1 MTVQVVDGQVTL
13 QISADRARVTI
24 SQATG
29 PQGPTG
35 PTGAT
40 GPAYE
45 PGQILAAT
53 AGAYTYL
60 GKAAVGV
67 AEDDD
72 GWTIARFSA
81 AGGTITT
88 EHATGAWVDR
98 ASLTYT

>member
-1 MTVQVVDGQVTL
+1 MTVQVVDGQVAL

-35 PTGAT
+35 P
-40 GPAYE
+40 AYE
-45 PGQILAAT
+45 FGQILAAT
-53 AGAYTYL
+53 ADGYTYL

-72 GWTIARFSA
+72 DWTIARFSA

-88 EHATGAWVDR
+88 EHASGTWVNR